1 MGVKSNLLGLSVAT
15 SSDGYLIR
23 MRSYDVDPFIRD
35 HSSMLFLGI
44 IPIVDLYLAGI
55 GEDYI

>member
-1 MGVKSNLLGLSVAT
+1 MVTKSSLLGLSVVT
-15 SSDGYLIR
+15 SFDGFLVRIT
-23 MRSYDVDPFIRD
+23 SYDVDPFICD

-55 GEDYI
+55 SEDYI